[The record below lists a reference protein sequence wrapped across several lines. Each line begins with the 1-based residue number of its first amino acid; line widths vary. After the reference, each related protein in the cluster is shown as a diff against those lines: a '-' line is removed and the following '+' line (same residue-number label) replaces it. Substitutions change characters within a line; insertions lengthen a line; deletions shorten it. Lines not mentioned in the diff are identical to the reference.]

1 MTFLEANGYGRTYYD
16 LFLRVEDGPI
26 ESPPQVKFNN
36 NVVKI
41 TNNEMDRSW
50 ELMDPAILCIDLLHS
65 NSYDAQG
72 VIRSLALARLKV
84 LIEDLKPE
92 DQDAVVKFVSRKPN
106 PCISIMYNED
116 NNTFTVGVFDVS
128 E

>member
-1 MTFLEANGYGRTYYD
+1 
-16 LFLRVEDGPI
+16 
-26 ESPPQVKFNN
+26 
-36 NVVKI
+36 
-41 TNNEMDRSW
+41 
-50 ELMDPAILCIDLLHS
+50 MDPAILCIDLLHS